1 MINVLYK
8 GDTELNLMVSI
19 NCITYNHKD
28 YIMDALNSF
37 LMQITDFNYEILI
50 GEDCSTDTTRKIVEE
65 YVIQYPDKIR
75 LITSEQNV
83 GWKKNSLN
91 LLENSFGKYIAICE
105 GDDYWTDP
113 FKLQKQV
120 DYMERHKDCSLCFHG
135 AEIVQAPKKPTGSL
149 IKPYRSNKIAPIED
163 LIVGGGG
170 FCPTPSLLF
179 PKKLMDTLPDF
190 YLNAHIGDYPMQ
202 LYLASKG
209 YAYFMNEN
217 MAVYRSGVEGSWTNR
232 LNNIANV
239 RENIIRVNE
248 DVIQLLEGFNS
259 YTNKKN
265 SNVVEKV
272 IQKLE
277 FELLVLKR
285 KTKEQKNDLYKNFS
299 YLVKLKIR
307 MKMIIRCYFPKFFL
321 KLVNFKL
328 IKRKKN

>member
-1 MINVLYK
+1 
-8 GDTELNLMVSI
+8 MVSI

-28 YIMDALNSF
+28 YIMDALDSF

-83 GWKKNSLN
+83 GWKKNSLK
-91 LLENSFGKYIAICE
+91 LHENSLGKYIAICE

-120 DYMERHKDCSLCFHG
+120 DYMERHKECSLCFHA
-135 AEIVQAPKKPTGSL
+135 AEIVQAPNKPTGSL
-149 IKPYRSNKIAPIED
+149 IKPYKSNKIAPIED
-163 LIVGGGG
+163 LIFGGGG

-179 PKKLMDTLPDF
+179 PRKLMDNLPDF

-209 YAYFMNEN
+209 YVYFMNEN

-239 RENIIRVNE
+239 RGNIIRVNE
-248 DVIQLLEGFNS
+248 DVIQLLDGFNS

-277 FELLVLKR
+277 YELLVLKR
-285 KTKEQKNDLYKNFS
+285 KTKEQKNDPYKNFS
-299 YLVKLKIR
+299 YLVKFKIR
-307 MKMIIRCYFPKFFL
+307 MKMMIRCYFPKIFL

-328 IKRKKN
+328 IKLIKRKKN